1 MAMTNLEYDTLQRI
15 FAICK
20 SIIGDIEPKLSEL
33 QQIYDSAGGVK
44 ETLTQA
50 DLDSVSSLSSL
61 TKQQVDDGVYVLTAV
76 LLPGIT
82 QGYAS
87 LSQLSARSP
96 SGFLSLPIPITPPV
110 V

>member
-1 MAMTNLEYDTLQRI
+1 MAMTNLEYDTLQRV

-20 SIIGDIEPKLSEL
+20 SVLGDIEPKLSEL

-50 DLDSVSSLSSL
+50 DLDSVISLSGL
-61 TKQQVDDGVYVLTAV
+61 TKEQVDNGVYVLTAV

-82 QGYAS
+82 QGYSS
-87 LSQLSARSP
+87 LSQLSARAP
-96 SGFLSLPIPITPPV
+96 SGSMPLPIPIAPPV
-110 V
+110 